1 VRVHGAFFRM
11 RRMSSVLVNCWR
23 IVLDRGEM
31 ENHQQYLT
39 DDKNSRTPKYLVQ
52 IYILKLIDYASDGQK
67 NTSVLK
73 D

>member
-1 VRVHGAFFRM
+1 
-11 RRMSSVLVNCWR
+11 
-23 IVLDRGEM
+23 M

-73 D
+73 DWTTKHHFSKQIIAYTATEAR

>member
-1 VRVHGAFFRM
+1 
-11 RRMSSVLVNCWR
+11 
-23 IVLDRGEM
+23 M